1 VTQPSDAPSLPAG
14 DAPALL
20 YLIKQVEL
28 AAKMRLDE
36 ILEPHG
42 ITAVQY
48 TALTVLARNP
58 GLTSARLARNSF
70 VRIQSMAQ
78 TMSALEERGLISREP
93 DPESRRQLKTLITP
107 AGWSLIDA
115 LRKPVGSLER
125 ELLDGLADEEI
136 AIFAGALRRA
146 RLALGGSHAY

>member
-1 VTQPSDAPSLPAG
+1 MSTRTAAERPHSTEAPT
-14 DAPALL
+14 LL

-42 ITAVQY
+42 VTAVQY

-58 GLTSARLARNSF
+58 GMTSARLARNSF

-78 TMSALEERGLISREP
+78 TMSALEDRGLISREI

-107 AGWSLIDA
+107 AGRKLIRT
-115 LRKPVGSLER
+115 LTGPVAALER
-125 ELLDGLADEEI
+125 EMLEHLTEQESAL
-136 AIFAGALRRA
+136 FASALRHA
-146 RLALGGSHAY
+146 RVALGGSHPY